1 MGKLCNG
8 YDLSKINVAKE
19 TGNRMS
25 LKWVL
30 KAYAL
35 FPDKAY
41 FFNGNGAMFDR
52 LAGTAI
58 LETQIREGL
67 TEEDIRKSWE
77 PALTNFKKIRKK
89 YLLYAD

>member
-1 MGKLCNG
+1 M
-8 YDLSKINVAKE
+8 
-19 TGNRMS
+19 T

-30 KAYAL
+30 RAYAL
-35 FPDKAY
+35 FPDKDH
-41 FFNGNGAMFDR
+41 FFNGNGSTFDR

-58 LETQIREGL
+58 LQEQIREGL